1 MHEARRFGV
10 SAEVHPFKA
19 SKDVGRRNAGRG
31 HAPRRP
37 AATRARTRR
46 RAGRWCL
53 HRLHRLRDRAEAYR
67 HRPRRRL
74 AELRRALCVVGRVQR
89 RGSPPSSAAA
99 PVSSSAAAHAT
110 RSVRAR
116 RPQRT
121 AGLRSLAGEAPASLR
136 GSAELCACA
145 AGASAAVAGTS
156 EAGSC
161 AAVWPGVVSP
171 RSAATSGLTP
181 SGTTYAPEGDRGA
194 APLDAPSASSVREVA
209 SSGWPSST
217 VSSWSSVTRFLR
229 GGGDM
234 RPRLALARAASN
246 APATRCRT
254 ATLTGQS
261 RSVGC
266 AGPSVL
272 PSLATRSRVAPRA
285 RARRRLR
292 DPSLC
297 EPPPAF
303 AGWPAF

>member
-1 MHEARRFGV
+1 M
-10 SAEVHPFKA
+10 
-19 SKDVGRRNAGRG
+19 RG
-31 HAPRRP
+31 
-37 AATRARTRR
+37 AATRRVARPQPGPEQGVA
-46 RAGRWCL
+46 RADGASTGSGIERKPTATA
-53 HRLHRLRDRAEAYR
+53 RDAGWLSCAARCAWS
-67 HRPRRRL
+67 
-74 AELRRALCVVGRVQR
+74 VVSNAGA
-89 RGSPPSSAAA
+89 SPPSSAAA
-99 PVSSSAAAHAT
+99 PVSSSAAAHAAAI
-110 RSVRAR
+110 RAR
-116 RPQRT
+116 APPAA
-121 AGLRSLAGEAPASLR
+121 AGRASLARAGEAPASLR

-272 PSLATRSRVAPRA
+272 LSLATRSRVAPRA